1 MELVEMVIDNL
12 DENGVDAISV
22 VESPAIESNFVALSS
37 EVKLAEVDKE
47 KKILMG
53 AVLIPNKPIFRR
65 GEDGNDD
72 YYIYFS
78 KDTIRK
84 ASEVFFKKGNQSE
97 STLEHNVK
105 LDGMTIVESWIVED
119 KDKDKSALYDL
130 DAPVGTW
137 VASVKVENDEVY
149 QLAKQ
154 GKIKGF
160 SIEGYFADKSVEQSK
175 ELKFSMQDYEEVFAY
190 LNNKEEL
197 SKEESEVLDFCSD
210 KILESQISNLN
221 NLI

>member
-1 MELVEMVIDNL
+1 MELVEMIIDNL

-53 AVLIPNKPIFRR
+53 AVLIPNKPIYRR

-84 ASEVFFKKGNQSE
+84 ASELFFKKGNQSE

-105 LDGMTIVESWIVED
+105 LNGMTIVESWIVED
-119 KDKDKSALYDL
+119 KDKDKSAIYGL
-130 DAPVGTW
+130 DAPVGSW
-137 VASVKVENDEVY
+137 VASVKVDNDEVY

-154 GKIKGF
+154 GKVNGF
-160 SIEGYFADKSVEQSK
+160 SIEGFFADKSVEQSK
-175 ELKFSMQDYEEVFAY
+175 EVKFSMQDYEEVFAY
-190 LNNKEEL
+190 LNNKKEL
-197 SKEESEVLDFCSD
+197 SNEESEVLEFCSD
-210 KILESQISNLN
+210 KILESQFSNLN

>member
-1 MELVEMVIDNL
+1 MIIDNL

-53 AVLIPNKPIFRR
+53 AVLIPNKPIYRR

-97 STLEHNVK
+97 STLEHNSK
-105 LDGMTIVESWIVED
+105 LEGMTIVESWIVED
-119 KDKDKSALYDL
+119 KDKDKSALYGL

-137 VASVKVENDEVY
+137 VASVKVDNDEVY

-160 SIEGYFADKSVEQSK
+160 SIEGFFADKSVEQSK
-175 ELKFSMQDYEEVFAY
+175 EVKFSMQDYEEVFAY

>member
-1 MELVEMVIDNL
+1 MELVEMIIDNL

-53 AVLIPNKPIFRR
+53 AVLIPNKPIYRR
-65 GEDGNDD
+65 GENGNDD

-97 STLEHNVK
+97 STLEHNSK
-105 LDGMTIVESWIVED
+105 LEGMTIVESWIVED
-119 KDKDKSALYDL
+119 SEKDKSALYGL

-137 VASVKVENDEVY
+137 VASVKVDNDEVY

-160 SIEGYFADKSVEQSK
+160 SIEGFFANKSVEQSK
-175 ELKFSMQDYEEVFAY
+175 EVKFSMQDYEEVFAY

>member
-1 MELVEMVIDNL
+1 MIIDNL

-53 AVLIPNKPIFRR
+53 AVLIPNKPIYRR
-65 GEDGNDD
+65 GENGNDD

-97 STLEHNVK
+97 STLEHNSK
-105 LDGMTIVESWIVED
+105 LEGMTIVESWIVED
-119 KDKDKSALYDL
+119 KDKDKSALYGL

-137 VASVKVENDEVY
+137 VASVKVDNDEVY

-160 SIEGYFADKSVEQSK
+160 SIEGFFADKSVEQSK
-175 ELKFSMQDYEEVFAY
+175 EVKFSMQDYEEVFAY

>member
-1 MELVEMVIDNL
+1 MELVEMIIDNL

-53 AVLIPNKPIFRR
+53 AVLIPNKPIYRR
-65 GEDGNDD
+65 GEEGNDD

-84 ASEVFFKKGNQSE
+84 ASELFFKKGNQSE

-105 LDGMTIVESWIVED
+105 LNGMTIVESWIVED
-119 KDKDKSALYDL
+119 KDKDKSAIYGL
-130 DAPVGTW
+130 DAPVGSW
-137 VASVKVENDEVY
+137 VASVKVDNDEVY

-154 GKIKGF
+154 GKVNGF
-160 SIEGYFADKSVEQSK
+160 SIEGFFADKSVEQSK
-175 ELKFSMQDYEEVFAY
+175 EVKFSMQDYEEVFTY

-197 SKEESEVLDFCSD
+197 SKEESEVLEFCSD
-210 KILESQISNLN
+210 KIIESQIDNLN

>member
-1 MELVEMVIDNL
+1 MELVEMIIDNL

-53 AVLIPNKPIFRR
+53 AVLIPNKPIYRR
-65 GEDGNDD
+65 GEEGNDD

-84 ASEVFFKKGNQSE
+84 ASELFFKKGNQSE

-105 LDGMTIVESWIVED
+105 LNGMTIVESWIVED
-119 KDKDKSALYDL
+119 KDKDKSAIYGL
-130 DAPVGTW
+130 DAPVGSW
-137 VASVKVENDEVY
+137 VASVKVDNDEVY

-154 GKIKGF
+154 GKVNGF
-160 SIEGYFADKSVEQSK
+160 SIEGFFADKSVEQSK
-175 ELKFSMQDYEEVFAY
+175 EVKFSMQDYEEVFAY
-190 LNNKEEL
+190 LNNKKEL
-197 SKEESEVLDFCSD
+197 SNEESEVLEFCSD
-210 KILESQISNLN
+210 KILESQFSNLN

>member
-1 MELVEMVIDNL
+1 MVIDNL

>member
-1 MELVEMVIDNL
+1 MELVEMIIDNL

-53 AVLIPNKPIFRR
+53 AVLIPNKPIYRR
-65 GEDGNDD
+65 GEEGNDD

-84 ASEVFFKKGNQSE
+84 ASELFFKKGNQSE

-105 LDGMTIVESWIVED
+105 LNGMTIVESWIVED
-119 KDKDKSALYDL
+119 KDKDKSAIYGL
-130 DAPVGTW
+130 DAPVGSW
-137 VASVKVENDEVY
+137 VASVKVDNDEVY

-154 GKIKGF
+154 GKVNGF
-160 SIEGYFADKSVEQSK
+160 SIEGFFADKSVEQSK
-175 ELKFSMQDYEEVFAY
+175 EVKFSMQDYEEVFAF
-190 LNNKEEL
+190 LNNKKDLSQEEA
-197 SKEESEVLDFCSD
+197 EVLEFCSD
-210 KILESQISNLN
+210 KIIESQIGNLN